1 MPIFSVIG
9 LGILIIVLKV
19 LVPVIFG
26 QLEQTILA
34 FLHGAQISALI
45 ASQLAASAAT
55 IQFPVH

>member
-1 MPIFSVIG
+1 MPIFSAFG
-9 LGILIIVLKV
+9 LAVLIVVLKI

-34 FLHGAQISALI
+34 FLHGAQISALV

-55 IQFPVH
+55 IQFPVR